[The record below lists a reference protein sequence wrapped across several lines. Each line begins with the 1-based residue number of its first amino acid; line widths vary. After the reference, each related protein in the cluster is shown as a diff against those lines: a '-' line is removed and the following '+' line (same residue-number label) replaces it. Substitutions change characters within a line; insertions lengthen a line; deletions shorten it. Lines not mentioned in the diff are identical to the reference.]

1 MQNNLAGLVIAMLF
15 SHVNYGQI
23 DSISSLAEIKKFQT
37 ELNTEYSD
45 RSKSPLE
52 PKDFKKFRG
61 HAFFPINLKYRV
73 KATLKLT
80 ESSAFFLMQTSNDQP
95 RLYRKYADVVFSL
108 EGQEFSIPAYQSKDL
123 MSTKEYADYLFF
135 PFTDITNGETT
146 YSAGRYI
153 DLRIPKVGNE
163 LILDFNMAYNPY
175 CAYSKNYS
183 CPIVPRE
190 NDLNIKIEAGVKLV
204 GNH

>member
-1 MQNNLAGLVIAMLF
+1 MKF
-15 SHVNYGQI
+15 R
-23 DSISSLAEIKKFQT
+23 SLATFVLAISVWEANAQVDSTDVVEIKKFQA
-37 ELNTEYSD
+37 ELNAEYSD

-52 PKDFKKFRG
+52 PKDFKKFKG
-61 HAFFPINLKYRV
+61 HTFFPINLKYRV

-108 EGQEFSIPAYQSKDL
+108 DGQEFSIPAYQSKDL
-123 MSTKEYADYLFF
+123 MATKDYADYLFF
-135 PFTDITNGETT
+135 PFTDLTNEEAT
-146 YSAGRYI
+146 YSGGRYI
-153 DLRIPKVGNE
+153 GLRIPKEGNE
-163 LILDFNMAYNPY
+163 LVVDFNMAYNPY

-190 NDLNIKIEAGVKLV
+190 NDLNVKIEAGVKLV
-204 GNH
+204 GKH

>member
-52 PKDFKKFRG
+52 PKDFKKFKG

-95 RLYRKYADVVFSL
+95 RLHRKYADVVFSL

-123 MSTKEYADYLFF
+123 MATKDYADHLFF
-135 PFTDITNGETT
+135 PFTDLTNEEAT
-146 YSAGRYI
+146 YSGGRYI
-153 DLRIPKVGNE
+153 GLRIPKEGNE
-163 LILDFNMAYNPY
+163 LVVDFNMAYNPY

-190 NDLNIKIEAGVKLV
+190 NDLNVKIEAGVKLV
-204 GNH
+204 GKH

>member
-1 MQNNLAGLVIAMLF
+1 MILVFLGKGIFGFSQSDSLLA
-15 SHVNYGQI
+15 
-23 DSISSLAEIKKFQT
+23 ISEIKKFQP

-80 ESSAFFLMQTSNDQP
+80 ESSTFFLMQTSTDQS

-108 EGQEFSIPAYQSKDL
+108 EGLEFSIPAYQSKDL
-123 MSTKEYADYLFF
+123 MLTKEYADYLFF
-135 PFTDITNGETT
+135 PFLTNGETT

-163 LILDFNMAYNPY
+163 LILDFSMAYNPY

-190 NDLNIKIEAGVKLV
+190 NDLNVKIEAGVKLA
-204 GNH
+204 GKH

>member
-23 DSISSLAEIKKFQT
+23 DSFSSLAEIKKFQT

-52 PKDFKKFRG
+52 PKDFKKFKG

-95 RLYRKYADVVFSL
+95 RLHRKYADVVFSL

-123 MSTKEYADYLFF
+123 MATKDYADHLFF
-135 PFTDITNGETT
+135 PFTDLTNEEAT
-146 YSAGRYI
+146 YSGGRYI
-153 DLRIPKVGNE
+153 GLRIPKEGNE
-163 LILDFNMAYNPY
+163 LVVDFNMAYNPY